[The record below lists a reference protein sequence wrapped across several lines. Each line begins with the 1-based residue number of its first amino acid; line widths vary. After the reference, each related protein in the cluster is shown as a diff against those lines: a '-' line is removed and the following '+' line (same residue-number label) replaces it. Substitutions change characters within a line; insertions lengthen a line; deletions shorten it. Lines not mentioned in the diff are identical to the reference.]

1 MEKKKITVYVAG
13 NKLTLI
19 TTEEEKYVTD
29 IATKVDTAIN
39 SMAASTN
46 MSKERCAVM
55 CALDYCDD
63 MQKAK
68 DALVEIKEQIKDYI
82 EDSANLRAE
91 NESLKAQIAKLS
103 TQEATTAK
111 TEEKVE
117 VAVKAEQEPAV
128 SAEDDLSF
136 DNVVTQTLTAP
147 KPTEEKVE
155 SASVAPQN
163 NYNKPQG
170 NSNKKRHE
178 HKHTNP
184 FRERFMNNSNSDNG
198 YRPQRQYSLF
208 DKKD

>member
-103 TQEATTAK
+103 TQEATIAK

-136 DNVVTQTLTAP
+136 DDVVTQTLTAP

-155 SASVAPQN
+155 SAPVAPQN